1 MADSKAKKTLTVRQ
15 VRSQARRPYVQEATL
30 KGLGLG
36 KIGKEKT
43 LEDTPAV
50 RGMIKSI
57 SHLVKVVGE

>member
-1 MADSKAKKTLTVRQ
+1 MADKNAKKTLTVRQ
-15 VRSQARRPYVQEATL
+15 VRSQARRPAVQEATL

-36 KIGKEKT
+36 KIGREKT

-50 RGMIKSI
+50 RGMIRAV